1 MDEHPLTSNILTK
14 ERMDNGLGMNGYP
27 ISHKEGWGFF
37 FQKGEIDGR
46 EKFLLRVF
54 ETRSGRSH

>member
-1 MDEHPLTSNILTK
+1 
-14 ERMDNGLGMNGYP
+14 MDNGLGMNGYP

-54 ETRSGRSH
+54 ETRSGGSH